1 MCWIEAREADEAVER
16 RRQRKKQKQ
25 ADKVAKQKR
34 EGTYMT
40 KAQRQRQNLQNNAW
54 RLCELQEC
62 YPPAAI
68 HRLRRRQSI
77 RDGIYRQ

>member
-1 MCWIEAREADEAVER
+1 MR
-16 RRQRKKQKQ
+16 RLKEEESEKSKNKQIR
-25 ADKVAKQKR
+25 VAKQKR